1 MLIMQAMEPRILKSF
16 VGGVW
21 QAGTTQQEVLLH
33 AALGHPHAV
42 LAGAADDIA
51 EAVVWARQSGGPAL
65 RRQSFHA
72 RARMVKALAKYLD
85 EHAARLSGDSLA
97 AGATGRDGKLD
108 IQGGIR
114 TMQAVASAAVPALPD
129 QTVLQRGQR
138 GGPVQRILTPRPG
151 VAVQITC
158 YDTPVRDALDRITPA
173 LIAGMP
179 CILRPARETAFLA
192 EALVRLI
199 EQSQLLP
206 PGALQL
212 VHASA
217 EEVLEQLG
225 RGDTVA
231 FSGPREMERRLRSH
245 PAVVSGRVAFRAC
258 TSGLSAAILGA
269 DALPGSAAQGLF
281 LRGVVEEIT
290 VNAGQRRGAVRRIL
304 VPRGLEEQVTAALAA
319 ELRALPVGLPDDPS
333 SRMGALV
340 SLRRREEARSRLAAL
355 SAECEAAAGTLEDVR
370 LHSGD
375 AERGAFLNPV
385 LLRCRDPQQAEAV
398 HRVCVRGPAATVIA
412 YDSLCDAFA
421 LAARAPCSL
430 GAVMYSDDAAAA
442 REAAVCLAAAGGTV
456 RIRGGALSG
465 SGQDAGL
472 LLAPGTP
479 GAPGAAPDLDTLL
492 DPYLTATDLDGP
504 PQLVSALTG
513 QWIEGAPAQEGTH
526 PFRKPLSELCPGDC
540 FVTPAREITQDDVEQ
555 FAHLTG
561 DRFYAHMDEEAAR
574 LHPFFGRRVAH
585 GQLVVAFANGLYVDP
600 DPGPVLA
607 NIGTDNL
614 RFHAPVYFGDR
625 LHVRLTCKRIS
636 PASAAGHGEVC
647 WDCRVLNG
655 AGRCVASFD
664 LLTLVAAEWPH
675 QRAVEPLP
683 ETKKTDQKDLVS

>member
-1 MLIMQAMEPRILKSF
+1 MQQMEPRILKSF
-16 VGGVW
+16 VGGTW
-21 QAGTTQQEVLLH
+21 QAGSAQQEVLLH

-42 LAGAADDIA
+42 LAGAAEDIA
-51 EAVVWARQSGGPAL
+51 EAVQWARKSGGPAL

-72 RARMVKALAKYLD
+72 RARMVKALARFLQQ
-85 EHAARLSGDSLA
+85 HGARLYGDSLA
-97 AGATGRDGKLD
+97 AGATGRDGRLD
-108 IQGGIR
+108 IEGGIQ
-114 TMQAVASAAVPALPD
+114 TMQAVASAAVRALPD
-129 QTVLQRGQR
+129 QPVLQREER
-138 GGPVQRILTPRPG
+138 GGAVQRILTPLPG

-158 YDTPVRDALDRITPA
+158 YDSPVRDALDRITPA
-173 LIAGMP
+173 LIAGVA
-179 CILRPARETAFLA
+179 CILRPARDTAFLA

-206 PGALQL
+206 LGALQL
-212 VHASA
+212 VHAPA
-217 EEVLEQLG
+217 EDVLAQLG
-225 RGDTVA
+225 RGDTVT
-231 FSGPREMERRLRSH
+231 FSGPRAVARRLRSH
-245 PAVVSGRVAFRAC
+245 QAVVSGRVTFQAC
-258 TSGLSAAILGA
+258 ASGLSAAILGA
-269 DALPGSAAQGLF
+269 DALPGTAAQTLF
-281 LRGVVEEIT
+281 LRDVVEEIT

-304 VPRGLEEQVTAALAA
+304 VPRGLEEQITAALAA
-319 ELRALPVGLPDDPS
+319 ELHALPVGLPGDPH

-340 SLRRREEARSRLAAL
+340 SLRQRNEVRSRISAL
-355 SAECEAAAGTLEDVR
+355 SGECEIAAGAPGDVR

-398 HRVCVRGPAATVIA
+398 HRICVRGPAATMIA

-421 LAARAPCSL
+421 LAARAPCAR
-430 GAVMYSDDAAAA
+430 GAAMYSDDAAAA

-456 RIRGGALSG
+456 RIRGGTPPDG
-465 SGQDAGL
+465 ERDAGL
-472 LLAPGTP
+472 LMAAGD
-479 GAPGAAPDLDTLL
+479 PGAAPDLDALL

-504 PQLVSALTG
+504 PQLLAALTG

-526 PFRKPLSELCPGDC
+526 PFRKPLSELCTGDR
-540 FVTPAREITQDDVEQ
+540 FVTPAREITREDVEQ

-561 DRFYAHMDEEAAR
+561 DIFYAHMDEEAAR
-574 LHPFFGRRVAH
+574 AHPFFGRRVAH

-600 DPGPVLA
+600 GPGPVLA
-607 NIGTDNL
+607 NTGTDNL

-636 PASAAGHGEVC
+636 PASGAGHGEVR

-664 LLTLVAAEWPH
+664 LLTLVAAHWPP
-675 QRAVEPLP
+675 QPPADPLP
-683 ETKKTDQKDLVS
+683 ETPKTDHKDLVT